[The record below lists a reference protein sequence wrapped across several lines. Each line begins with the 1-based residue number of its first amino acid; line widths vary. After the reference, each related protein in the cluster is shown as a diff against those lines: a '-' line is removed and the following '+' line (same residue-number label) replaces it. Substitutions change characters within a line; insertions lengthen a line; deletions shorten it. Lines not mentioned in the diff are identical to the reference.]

1 MKHAMLAVAL
11 ALGMG
16 NVLAQAAATA
26 TATGSATAQASAVR
40 CGGVGDED
48 QKRLKAEAAQHGLLV
63 TFASTS
69 GAYVADVDYEVR
81 RDGKVVLQGKCAG
94 PLMLLDLMPAGRYE
108 IAATSQGR
116 TQRQTVTAG
125 GKPAGITFRWPG

>member
-1 MKHAMLAVAL
+1 MKNAILAVAL
-11 ALGMG
+11 ALGTG
-16 NVLAQAAATA
+16 TVLAQAAATA
-26 TATGSATAQASAVR
+26 TGSATAKASAVR

-48 QKRLKAEAAQHGLLV
+48 QKSLKAEAAQHGLLV

-81 RDGKVVLQGKCAG
+81 RDGKVVLQGRCAG
-94 PLMLLDLMPAGRYE
+94 PLMLLDLAPAGRYE
-108 IAATSQGR
+108 IAATSQGS
-116 TQRQTVTAG
+116 TQRQTVTTG

>member
-1 MKHAMLAVAL
+1 MKHAMLAAAL

-16 NVLAQAAATA
+16 NVMAQAAA
-26 TATGSATAQASAVR
+26 TATGSATAQASAVH
-40 CGGVGDED
+40 CGGVGDDD
-48 QKRLKAEAAQHGLLV
+48 QKRLKAEAAQHGVLV

-81 RDGKVVLQGKCAG
+81 REGKVVLQGRCAG
-94 PLMLLDLMPAGRYE
+94 PLMLLDLVPAGRYE
-108 IAATSQGR
+108 ITATSEGR